1 MSAME
6 ITNGTR
12 LLGRLKQI
20 AETED
25 DIESQHA
32 NADRAL
38 LEFIGNKV
46 TPKLAQLIEEA
57 YNDIEKWYG

>member
-6 ITNGTR
+6 INNGTR
-12 LLGRLKQI
+12 LLARLRQI
-20 AETED
+20 SETEPD
-25 DIESQHA
+25 PESQHHS
-32 NADRAL
+32 ADHAL

>member
-32 NADRAL
+32 NADHAL